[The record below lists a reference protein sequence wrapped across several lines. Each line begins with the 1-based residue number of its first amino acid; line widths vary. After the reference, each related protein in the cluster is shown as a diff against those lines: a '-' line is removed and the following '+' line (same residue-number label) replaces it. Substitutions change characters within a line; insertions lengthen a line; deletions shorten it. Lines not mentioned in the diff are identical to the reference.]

1 MFARVVIVSGL
12 LLGTGLAAGQVLQHT
27 ATTPVGSLENND
39 AVSMKSG
46 GTVNPQVQHVPVNE
60 FSGPVNCQ
68 LFFTKA
74 DFDAFNQS
82 EGKFMKGIEDF
93 EPPVSNVGPGVLAVL
108 VDPLQGNVP
117 NVDAAGIGFPNGLLN
132 KNLLI
137 QSNIFEFNAP
147 MISPGSGLVALGPGF
162 IAPGIPNSV
171 KVGASLLAESTDL
184 IFTDDSNKTGVGFT
198 VEEPI
203 GPGFVHISI
212 FDKLNVEIFRGQF
225 DTPPGEK
232 LFLGFWCDQAIG
244 RINIGGP
251 GGELVDN
258 IQMWEDTPP
267 QMPSCPWDCGLPQ
280 DKNVGIV
287 DFLALLAQW
296 GGPGTCDFDGGGVGI
311 TDFLKLLGSWGPCPA
326 PINDE
331 CAGKIIIDRF
341 DSGGTLEEHF
351 DMFGATP
358 SPDPSLCI
366 LVDPNPFK
374 DIWYCLR
381 NNTNEKKI
389 VTLSGSVDL
398 LAEVR
403 AGCDCANPGPL
414 VTCGRLVSAV
424 PTSFTMQAGDEVCIR
439 LLNDLGLPND
449 QIKGN
454 LIITNQPVPPDDLNF
469 FLDPILFFEALDLA
483 GKTEKFLWNFKPD
496 FAPPNQL
503 IGVTSPLDINTHF
516 VNAPGVWSDGV
527 VNLWPPEVD
536 NVQFAANLNPQGPFV
551 PGQQLV
557 YVKGGPDVL
566 LDNNAVVA
574 GLDPAGLDS
583 SLTIFSGP
591 PAPIDDNHTAMQ
603 LEVVSLGVPGQL
615 AEIHVTVYDKADAEI
630 GKLVLLLQAGQKQ
643 FIAFM
648 TKDPAVTIGRVDIWD
663 AFGSEEG
670 ISAIATY
677 NQPVPPGV
685 IKFFDDPLGFFDS
698 LPPTKTEK
706 FLWTFKPDN
715 IPMGTPPIKILDPLD
730 IFSHPLVAPGV
741 WDLPDETTLWPPEVD
756 NVQFSSNINPQG
768 PFAPGNGMLYFKGP
782 SPDFPL
788 DNNALVA
795 QSIVDGPDTSL
806 TIFSG
811 PPAGD
816 NHTAFQFELV
826 SATPGAVGLF
836 HVTVYD
842 KNDVEIGKHVV
853 TVFPQQKVFVGL
865 ISNDPLIT
873 IGRIDIWDSNG
884 GQEGISAIAAYQDAP
899 PVGCPGPGD
908 CCDPAGNG
916 SPGCDN
922 VLCCDRVC
930 AINPFCC
937 TVEWDIVCADEALQ
951 FPQCQCPPVHD
962 LESCLPNCPDPD
974 DPIWCVYEV
983 TNVFGNPIICKN
995 RGIFVGGFIC
1005 VTPCPFPGD
1014 PADCDPDG
1022 TGFVTF
1028 TTVGN
1033 GCKFRVALV
1042 NGCQPCL
1049 PGATQWTR
1057 IN

>member
-1 MFARVVIVSGL
+1 MLGRFVILSGL
-12 LLGTGLAAGQVLQHT
+12 LLGTGLATAQVLQHT
-27 ATTPVGSLENND
+27 KPAPTTNRAL
-39 AVSMKSG
+39 
-46 GTVNPQVQHVPVNE
+46 QHDPASKPGVPPGV
-60 FSGPVNCQ
+60 CQ

-74 DFDAFNQS
+74 EFDAFNQS

-147 MISPGSGLVALGPGF
+147 TISPGSGLVALGPGF

-198 VEEPI
+198 VEEPV

-536 NVQFAANLNPQGPFV
+536 NVQFAANLNPQGPFI
-551 PGQQLV
+551 PGQFLL

-566 LDNNAVVA
+566 LDNNAVLA
-574 GLDPAGLDS
+574 RIDPAGLDS

-603 LEVVSLGVPGQL
+603 LEVVSLGQPGQV
-615 AEIHVTVYDKADAEI
+615 AVIHVTVYDKADVEM
-630 GKLVLLLQAGQKQ
+630 GKFVLTLEAGQKQ
-643 FIAFM
+643 FLAFM

-663 AFGSEEG
+663 VNGSEEG

-677 NQPVPPGV
+677 NQQVPPDV
-685 IKFFDDPLGFFDS
+685 VKFAETPADFFGNLPL
-698 LPPTKTEK
+698 TKFTK
-706 FLWTFKPDN
+706 FTWNFKPDN
-715 IPMGTPPIKILDPLD
+715 LPQGVPPILIGDPLD
-730 IFSHPLVAPGV
+730 ILTHPVVAPGI
-741 WDLPDETTLWPPEVD
+741 WDGPAGTLWPPEVD

-768 PFAPGNGMLYFKGP
+768 PYGPADGMLYLKGP
-782 SPDFPL
+782 SSDFPL
-788 DNNALVA
+788 DNNGLVA
-795 QSIVDGPDTSL
+795 ESFVGGPDTSL

-816 NHTAFQFELV
+816 NHTAFELELV
-826 SATPGAVGLF
+826 SATLGAVAVM
-836 HVTVYD
+836 HISVYD
-842 KNDVEIGKHVV
+842 KLGNEIGKHVITMLPTEKRYLGILSPV
-853 TVFPQQKVFVGL
+853 
-865 ISNDPLIT
+865 T
-873 IGRIDIWDSNG
+873 IGRIDIWDTNG
-884 GQEGISAIAAYQDAP
+884 GKEGISSITAWQDELP
-899 PVGCPGPGD
+899 PPGCPGPGD

-916 SPGCDN
+916 SPGCNNLD
-922 VLCCDRVC
+922 CCERVC
-930 AINPFCC
+930 AANPFCC
-937 TVEWDIVCADEALQ
+937 SIEWDDICAGEAAG
-951 FPQCQCPPVHD
+951 FPQCQCPPPVITHD
-962 LESCLPNCPDPD
+962 LEPCVPPQCPSGDQPLWCLYQVTLVFSDPA
-974 DPIWCVYEV
+974 
-983 TNVFGNPIICKN
+983 ICEA
-995 RGIFVGGFIC
+995 RGIFPGSLIC

-1014 PADCDPDG
+1014 MLDCDPEAV
-1022 TGFVTF
+1022 GFVNFRTIDNDCLF
-1028 TTVGN
+1028 QVLPLN
-1033 GCKFRVALV
+1033 GCE
-1042 NGCQPCL
+1042 PCP
-1049 PGATQWTR
+1049 PGAFQFRR